1 MSEEIA
7 ELQERLA
14 KDLKVAG
21 VIEAA
26 FARGRWAAAVDAEA
40 VEVDP
45 RATTLSL
52 QQARHPLL
60 AWLAGNGI
68 LGAQFSWVLR
78 PFFGSPNLN
87 VAFLRPYP
95 MKGNFYE
102 SVWHSID
109 KLSGGHAN
117 ISIVFLL
124 VIVSVLAIPVIAALK
139 SAITAYYKPT
149 T

>member
-1 MSEEIA
+1 VTHTFLIGFAGIA
-7 ELQERLA
+7 ANVHLHRLLA
-14 KDLKVAG
+14 TRAPN
-21 VIEAA
+21 
-26 FARGRWAAAVDAEA
+26 RGS
-40 VEVDP
+40 
-45 RATTLSL
+45 ATIT
-52 QQARHPLL
+52 LL

-87 VAFLRPYP
+87 VAFLRPDP

-102 SVWHSID
+102 SVWHAID

-124 VIVSVLAIPVIAALK
+124 VIVSVLAIPVIATLK
-139 SAITAYYKPT
+139 SAITTYNKPRP
-149 T
+149 